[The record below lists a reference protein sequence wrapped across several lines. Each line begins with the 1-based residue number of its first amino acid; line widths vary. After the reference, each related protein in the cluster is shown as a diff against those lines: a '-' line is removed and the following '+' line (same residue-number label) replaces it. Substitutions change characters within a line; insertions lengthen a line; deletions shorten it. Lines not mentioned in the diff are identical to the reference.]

1 MTSMQLRIL
10 RIGLWAYGIVTIICI
25 MSGILIEWSFLT
37 GVALAGI
44 GLYWRIY
51 IWLHKKAGNVKL
63 ANGMLFIGIL
73 LLTLTWP
80 YIQ

>member
-10 RIGLWAYGIVTIICI
+10 RIGLWAFGIVTIICI

-37 GVALAGI
+37 GLVLTCI

-51 IWLHKKAGNVKL
+51 IWLHKKASNVKL
-63 ANGMLFIGIL
+63 ANGALFIGIL
-73 LLTLTWP
+73 LLTFAWP